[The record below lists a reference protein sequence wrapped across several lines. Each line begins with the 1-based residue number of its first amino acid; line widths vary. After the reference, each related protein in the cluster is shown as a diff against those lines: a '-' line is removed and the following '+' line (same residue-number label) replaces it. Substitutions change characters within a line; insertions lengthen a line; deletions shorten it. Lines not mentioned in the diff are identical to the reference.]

1 MCFKTLAIYTCLF
14 HFHFFLSKFPLSEN
28 IIDLTGKNSDFKNLS
43 LPCWMACR
51 IHWYPLRTIVHSSTA
66 ELNFIRN
73 SASVN
78 VDFDG
83 KRSHLTNA
91 LYPSSFPNWC
101 GIVPSVSRRLRA
113 VYRIYDVVKFSSHII
128 RDMVVLTSFP
138 IS

>member
-1 MCFKTLAIYTCLF
+1 MAKYHNIMLYNNVEFQDFKIYIKKKKKWKWCQSL
-14 HFHFFLSKFPLSEN
+14 
-28 IIDLTGKNSDFKNLS
+28 SDFKNLS